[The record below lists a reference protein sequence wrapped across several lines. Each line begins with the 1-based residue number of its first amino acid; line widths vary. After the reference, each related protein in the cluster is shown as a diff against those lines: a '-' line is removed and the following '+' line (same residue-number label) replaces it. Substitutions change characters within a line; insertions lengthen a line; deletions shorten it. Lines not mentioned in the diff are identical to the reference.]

1 MTTDQI
7 LHEERGNQRAVEFRI
22 AAAKAKG
29 KGKGKGW
36 YFSDTNGDQ
45 QLLHVVISKMVKPNM
60 WILAFLGAIF
70 NYLWVI
76 WGLSEAIWGIVGVPP
91 GRLEALPWAV
101 LVPYWNN
108 FGGSWVLLDF
118 VKAVYDHIYEL
129 LR

>member
-76 WGLSEAIWGIVGVPP
+76 WGLPEAIWGIVGS
-91 GRLEALPWAV
+91 RLDAW
-101 LVPYWNN
+101 
-108 FGGSWVLLDF
+108 LDF